1 MRSSHSSDSS
11 ASSNVDST
19 RPRFPSRWAVHRIG
33 AAVVTQVLARMSLSP
48 VKQHEDPEL
57 PGPYITEST
66 SLLNSKQ
73 ETPCEANPRTRG
85 AVWSALTT
93 LMVAALVVLFFFQ
106 DSLPDGIAPW
116 LGALPKDPMLAALKI
131 LERAPVIDGHI
142 DLPWLVRMEYANNI
156 SAVDLESTMPGH
168 VDIPRLRQGKV
179 GGFFWSVFVDCAD
192 PEAEGP
198 EFLSATWKV
207 RDTIE
212 QIDSA
217 RMSIEKYPDTFQLAL
232 GSSEIK
238 SAITKGKI
246 ASLIGVEGGHQLGN
260 SIAALRQYHS
270 LGVRYMTLTHVC
282 HNAFADSCGFYPGK
296 KPRHGGLST
305 LGYALIDEMN
315 RLGVL
320 VDLSHT
326 SDATAAQA
334 LNYSKAPVIWSHS
347 SSRAVHDHVR
357 NIPDE
362 VLKLVGTGE
371 GQSDAVIMVN
381 FAPNFVADPGQ
392 ATLQAVANHV
402 EHIASVTGKQHV
414 GIGSDF
420 DGIGSTPAGL
430 EDVSTY
436 PALVAELYR
445 RGWNKYELA
454 GFTGGQ
460 STADFRR
467 RGEGVEPTERLGHG
481 SRVRYL

>member
-1 MRSSHSSDSS
+1 MSS
-11 ASSNVDST
+11 
-19 RPRFPSRWAVHRIG
+19 
-33 AAVVTQVLARMSLSP
+33 SP

-73 ETPCEANPRTRG
+73 QTPCEADPRTRG
-85 AVWSALTT
+85 AVWSALTA
-93 LMVAALVVLFFFQ
+93 LMVAALVVLLFFQ
-106 DSLPDGIAPW
+106 DSLPDGFAPW
-116 LGALPKDPMLAALKI
+116 LGTLPKDPLLAALKI
-131 LERAPVIDGHI
+131 LETAPVIDGHI
-142 DLPWLVRMEYANNI
+142 DLPWLVRMRYANNI
-156 SAVDLESTMPGH
+156 SAIDLESTMPGH
-168 VDIPRLRQGKV
+168 VDIPRLRQG
-179 GGFFWSVFVDCAD
+179 FFWLGFPILLLKASSSTLEHRSVYVNCAD

-198 EFLSATWKV
+198 EFLVPKCAFVLTC
-207 RDTIE
+207 RDTLE

-217 RMSIEKYPDTFQLAL
+217 RMSIEKYSDTFQLAL

-238 SAITKGKI
+238 SAIAEGKI
-246 ASLIGVEGGHQLGN
+246 ASLIGVEGAHQLGN
-260 SIAALRQYHS
+260 SIAVLRQYHS

-296 KPRHGGLST
+296 KPLHGGLST
-305 LGYALIDEMN
+305 LGHALIDEMN

-357 NIPDE
+357 NVPDD

-381 FAPNFVADPGQ
+381 FAPDFVADPGQ
-392 ATLQAVANHV
+392 ATLQVVANHV
-402 EHIASVTGKQHV
+402 EHIASITGKQHV

-454 GFTGGQ
+454 GFTGGNLLRI
-460 STADFRR
+460 F
-467 RGEGVEPTERLGHG
+467 EGAEKVSSQLKG
-481 SRVRYL
+481 SGMSPVYDIYDKRKDIPGK

>member
-1 MRSSHSSDSS
+1 MSS
-11 ASSNVDST
+11 
-19 RPRFPSRWAVHRIG
+19 
-33 AAVVTQVLARMSLSP
+33 SP

-73 ETPCEANPRTRG
+73 QTPCEADPRTRG
-85 AVWSALTT
+85 AVWSALTA
-93 LMVAALVVLFFFQ
+93 LMVAALVVLLFFQ
-106 DSLPDGIAPW
+106 DSLPDGFAPW
-116 LGALPKDPMLAALKI
+116 LGTLPKDPLLAALKI
-131 LERAPVIDGHI
+131 LETAPVIDGHI

-156 SAVDLESTMPGH
+156 SAIDLESTMPGH

-179 GGFFWSVFVDCAD
+179 GGFFWLGFPILLLKASSSTLEHRSVFVNCAD

-198 EFLSATWKV
+198 DFLVPKCAFVLTC
-207 RDTIE
+207 RDTLE

-217 RMSIEKYPDTFQLAL
+217 RMSIEKYSDTFQLAL

-238 SAITKGKI
+238 SAIAEGKI
-246 ASLIGVEGGHQLGN
+246 ASLIGVEG
-260 SIAALRQYHS
+260 
-270 LGVRYMTLTHVC
+270 
-282 HNAFADSCGFYPGK
+282 
-296 KPRHGGLST
+296 T
-305 LGYALIDEMN
+305 LGHALIDEMN

-357 NIPDE
+357 NVPDD

-381 FAPNFVADPGQ
+381 FAPDFVADPGQ
-392 ATLQAVANHV
+392 ATLQVVANHV
-402 EHIASVTGKQHV
+402 EHIASITGKQHV

-454 GFTGGQ
+454 GFTGGNLLRI
-460 STADFRR
+460 F
-467 RGEGVEPTERLGHG
+467 EGAEKVSSQLKG
-481 SRVRYL
+481 SGMSPVYDIYDKRKDIPGK

>member
-1 MRSSHSSDSS
+1 
-11 ASSNVDST
+11 
-19 RPRFPSRWAVHRIG
+19 
-33 AAVVTQVLARMSLSP
+33 
-48 VKQHEDPEL
+48 
-57 PGPYITEST
+57 
-66 SLLNSKQ
+66 
-73 ETPCEANPRTRG
+73 
-85 AVWSALTT
+85 
-93 LMVAALVVLFFFQ
+93 MVAALVVLLFFQ
-106 DSLPDGIAPW
+106 DSLPDGFAPW
-116 LGALPKDPMLAALKI
+116 LGTLPKDPLLAALKV
-131 LERAPVIDGHI
+131 LEKAPVIVSHI

-179 GGFFWSVFVDCAD
+179 GGFFWLGF
-192 PEAEGP
+192 PIL
-198 EFLSATWKV
+198 LSRRQAQPLGTGRYLLTVLIRK
-207 RDTIE
+207 DTLE

-217 RMSIEKYPDTFQLAL
+217 RMSIEKYSDTFQLAL

-260 SIAALRQYHS
+260 SIAVLRQYHS

-296 KPRHGGLST
+296 KPLHGGLST

-347 SSRAVHDHVR
+347 SSRAVYDHVR
-357 NIPDE
+357 NIPDD

-381 FAPNFVADPGQ
+381 FAPNFVAGPGQ

-402 EHIASVTGKQHV
+402 EHIASITGKQHV

-430 EDVSTY
+430 EDVSRY

-454 GFTGGQ
+454 GFTGGNLLRI
-460 STADFRR
+460 F
-467 RGEGVEPTERLGHG
+467 EGAEQVSNQLKDSGMSPVYDIYDKRKDIPG
-481 SRVRYL
+481 R